1 MSFPVVNRS
10 TIFFPKGFDLFDAIA
25 FVGLFVIFCC
35 VLFFSSSC
43 IAQFAAVR
51 CHLSHLRA
59 ASAFLW
65 RRLWRKVRVFH
76 CTLRSI
82 DVTSI
87 FFFFSHFFFF
97 FFLVLLCNCSRPT
110 GSHAGKVEPLA
121 VQKPIPVDHIGGYQL
136 ALPIFAGMESK
147 FGLFLPKFRAGSIV
161 MPSSPSPWYFFC
173 FLTRGGL

>member
-82 DVTSI
+82 DVKSI
-87 FFFFSHFFFF
+87 FFFFFFFF
-97 FFLVLLCNCSRPT
+97 FSFYYVI
-110 GSHAGKVEPLA
+110 VA
-121 VQKPIPVDHIGGYQL
+121 VQPDRTLARSNLLPSRNRSLSTISVATSWHCLFSPEWNRNLVSSYQNSERA
-136 ALPIFAGMESK
+136 AL
-147 FGLFLPKFRAGSIV
+147 
-161 MPSSPSPWYFFC
+161 
-173 FLTRGGL
+173 

>member
-10 TIFFPKGFDLFDAIA
+10 TIFFSGRFWFIPCDCICWFVCHLF
-25 FVGLFVIFCC
+25 C
-35 VLFFSSSC
+35 VFFSSSC

-65 RRLWRKVRVFH
+65 RRLWRKVRVFY

-87 FFFFSHFFFF
+87 FFFFHFFF
-97 FFLVLLCNCSRPT
+97 VLLCHCSRPT

-161 MPSSPSPWYFFC
+161 MPSSPSPWYFLL
-173 FLTRGGL
+173 FLDARRFVVK

>member
-87 FFFFSHFFFF
+87 FYFFPTFFFF
-97 FFLVLLCNCSRPT
+97 FFSFYYVI
-110 GSHAGKVEPLA
+110 VA
-121 VQKPIPVDHIGGYQL
+121 VQPDRTLARSNLLPSRNRSLPTISVATSWHCLFSPEWNPNLVSFYQNS
-136 ALPIFAGMESK
+136 E
-147 FGLFLPKFRAGSIV
+147 RAAS
-161 MPSSPSPWYFFC
+161 
-173 FLTRGGL
+173 